1 VGYEVRIISTAERE
15 MDRLTAA
22 VHKRIS
28 RRILTLEDNPRLRG
42 AQKLSGREE
51 YRLRIGDYRV
61 IPLMTKMEWLL
72 SLPWVTGGGYTV
84 ERWA

>member
-1 VGYEVRIISTAERE
+1 MAYEVRIVSAAERE
-15 MDRLTAA
+15 MDKLPVV

-42 AQKLSGREE
+42 AKKLSGREE

-61 IPLMTKMEWLL
+61 LYTIDDKNEV
-72 SLPWVTGGGYTV
+72 VTIFAVGHRREIY
-84 ERWA
+84 R